1 MLAGAWKNWGTNHLL
16 TLALVAGVAPG
27 AGGVLVAF
35 LPGAGS
41 SGAAGGEVRDA
52 LAVRVGLAGH
62 LPAAARRFRS
72 LLGAD
77 QLHGCEAGRVSHAGS
92 SLEALPVGRRGWAGG
107 PRLPLPGL
115 HLSLLGLGGWHCR
128 SPRGCGVLLGSHVG
142 VVWRD
147 YYDLEDFLLGS
158 TRKENKAKAIS
169 AELLL

>member
-92 SLEALPVGRRGWAGG
+92 PLEALPVGRRGWAGG